1 MSFETKLL
9 PEGEHAIITLKDLS
23 TGTFVEIYSFG
34 ALLNKFS
41 TVHNEIELN
50 VVDGFIDIADAKQN
64 ITPYFKSAKLS
75 PFVCRVKNA
84 TYSFGETVYNLT
96 KYSAPPNA
104 LHGLIYDADFTV
116 IGHQT
121 TDTSASVQLTYFY
134 DTEREGY
141 PFRYSC
147 TVEYILETGN
157 TLTVKTTIANAGN
170 KLMPITDGWH
180 PYFTLGDTIDDY
192 QVEFQSIAAMLEF
205 DELLI
210 PTGKLIPYE
219 EFGSLKILGNQHF
232 DNCFALN
239 FAECQPMCVIRNP
252 KKNIQIEFHPDQ
264 SYPYLQIYTPDS
276 RKSIAIENLSAAP
289 DAFNNGIGLKVLSPN
304 EEAVFTTKFIVKSI

>member
-1 MSFETKLL
+1 MSFEITLL
-9 PEGEHAIITLKDLS
+9 PEGEHTVIALKDLS

-41 TVHNEIELN
+41 VLHKGIHFN
-50 VVDGFIDIADAKQN
+50 VIDGFIDVADAKQN

-75 PFVCRVKNA
+75 PYVCRVKDA
-84 TYSFGETVYNLT
+84 AYSFGEKVYNLT

-104 LHGLIYDADFTV
+104 IHGLIYDASFAV
-116 IGHQT
+116 SGHHA
-121 TDTSASVQLTYFY
+121 TDTHASVRLTYLY
-134 DTEREGY
+134 DTEMDGF

-157 TLTVKTTIANAGN
+157 ALTVKTSIANASN
-170 KLMPITDGWH
+170 KLMPVTDGWH

-192 QVEFQSIAAMLEF
+192 QVEFQSTAVLEF

-210 PTGKLIPYE
+210 PTGNTIPYE
-219 EFGSLKILGNQHF
+219 EFGSLKAFGSQKF

-252 KKNIQIEFHPDQ
+252 KKNIQIEFHPDK

-289 DAFNNGIGLKVLSPN
+289 DAFNNGIGLRVLSPN
-304 EEAVFTTKFIVKSI
+304 EEAIFTTKFIVKSV